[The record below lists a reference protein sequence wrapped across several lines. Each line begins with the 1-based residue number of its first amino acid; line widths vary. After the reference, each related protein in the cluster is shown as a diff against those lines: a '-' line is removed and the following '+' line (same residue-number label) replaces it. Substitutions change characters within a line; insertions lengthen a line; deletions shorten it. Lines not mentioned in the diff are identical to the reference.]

1 MVAALTFVFTSE
13 MRMCA
18 SFWLQILSSNLQVAV
33 AELTA
38 GAVEVFE
45 ALNEGPDCT
54 RQKGKVSMRFQF
66 PLLPRHHFLIDER
79 TAMSSQSS
87 KSD

>member
-18 SFWLQILSSNLQVAV
+18 SFWLQILSSNLPVGV
-33 AELTA
+33 AESTV

-54 RQKGKVSMRFQF
+54 RQKGKVSMRF
-66 PLLPRHHFLIDER
+66 HFSF
-79 TAMSSQSS
+79 TATSPFL
-87 KSD
+87 D